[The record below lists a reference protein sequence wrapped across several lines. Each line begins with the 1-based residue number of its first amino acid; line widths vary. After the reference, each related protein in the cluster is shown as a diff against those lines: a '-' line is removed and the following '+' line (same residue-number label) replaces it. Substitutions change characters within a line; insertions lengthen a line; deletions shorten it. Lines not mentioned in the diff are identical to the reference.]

1 MLTVARTTFRDI
13 EKEAAGCDITL
24 PIEDYLDMIGAL
36 GARHCRVFAAR
47 IDGQVVAWSIVT
59 VEGSYAVHYY
69 AAMRD
74 TAMRIHATDRLLYAE
89 CCMLG
94 SQGITDYDLMG
105 IGSDFAPSLKG
116 LNAFKTKF
124 TETITPVTPARDVPL
139 KKVFYKTL
147 QAVQG
152 VRRVFRQ

>member
-1 MLTVARTTFRDI
+1 
-13 EKEAAGCDITL
+13 
-24 PIEDYLDMIGAL
+24 MIGAL
-36 GARHCRVFAAR
+36 GAEHCRVFASR

-59 VEGSYAVHYY
+59 VEGSYAVRYY
-69 AAMRD
+69 AAMR
-74 TAMRIHATDRLLYAE
+74 IHVTDRLLYAE

-139 KKVFYKTL
+139 KKVFYMTL

-152 VRRVFRQ
+152 VRRAFRQ

>member
-1 MLTVARTTFRDI
+1 MILK
-13 EKEAAGCDITL
+13 KEAAGCDITP

-36 GARHCRVFAAR
+36 GAEHCRVFAAR

-59 VEGSYAVHYY
+59 VEGSYAVRYY
-69 AAMRD
+69 A
-74 TAMRIHATDRLLYAE
+74 AMRIHATDRLLYAE

-124 TETITPVTPARDVPL
+124 TETITPVAPARDVPL

-152 VRRVFRQ
+152 VRRAFRQ

>member
-1 MLTVARTTFRDI
+1 M
-13 EKEAAGCDITL
+13 
-24 PIEDYLDMIGAL
+24 
-36 GARHCRVFAAR
+36 
-47 IDGQVVAWSIVT
+47 AWSIVT
-59 VEGSYAVHYY
+59 VEGSYAVRYY
-69 AAMRD
+69 AAMCD
-74 TAMRIHATDRLLYAE
+74 AAMRIHVTDRLLYAE

-124 TETITPVTPARDVPL
+124 TETITPVAPARDMLL

-152 VRRVFRQ
+152 VRRAFRHKPRSGLFVQLLAHYSGDAIGSHRHAVQRIGD

>member
-1 MLTVARTTFRDI
+1 MT
-13 EKEAAGCDITL
+13 
-24 PIEDYLDMIGAL
+24 
-36 GARHCRVFAAR
+36 
-47 IDGQVVAWSIVT
+47 WSIVT

-74 TAMRIHATDRLLYAE
+74 TTMLIHVTDRLLYAE

-152 VRRVFRQ
+152 VRRAFRQ

>member
-1 MLTVARTTFRDI
+1 M
-13 EKEAAGCDITL
+13 
-24 PIEDYLDMIGAL
+24 
-36 GARHCRVFAAR
+36 
-47 IDGQVVAWSIVT
+47 AWSIVT
-59 VEGSYAVHYY
+59 VEGSYAVRYY
-69 AAMRD
+69 AAMCD
-74 TAMRIHATDRLLYAE
+74 AAMRIHVTDRLLYAE

-105 IGSDFAPSLKG
+105 IGSDFAPSFKG

-124 TETITPVTPARDVPL
+124 TETITPVAPARDMPL

-152 VRRVFRQ
+152 VRRAFRQ

>member
-1 MLTVARTTFRDI
+1 MV
-13 EKEAAGCDITL
+13 
-24 PIEDYLDMIGAL
+24 
-36 GARHCRVFAAR
+36 
-47 IDGQVVAWSIVT
+47 WSIVT
-59 VEGSYAVHYY
+59 VEGSYAVRYY
-69 AAMRD
+69 AAMCD
-74 TAMRIHATDRLLYAE
+74 AAMRIHVTDRLLYAE

-124 TETITPVTPARDVPL
+124 TETITPVAPARDMLL

-152 VRRVFRQ
+152 VRRAFRHKPRSGLFVQLLAHYSGDAIGSHRHAVQRIGD

>member
-1 MLTVARTTFRDI
+1 MT
-13 EKEAAGCDITL
+13 
-24 PIEDYLDMIGAL
+24 
-36 GARHCRVFAAR
+36 
-47 IDGQVVAWSIVT
+47 WSIVT

-74 TAMRIHATDRLLYAE
+74 AAMRIHATDRLLYAE

-116 LNAFKTKF
+116 LNAIKTKF
-124 TETITPVTPARDVPL
+124 TETITPVAPARDVPL

-152 VRRVFRQ
+152 VAERSANKPGSGLFVQLLAHYSGDAIGSHRHAVQRIGD

>member
-1 MLTVARTTFRDI
+1 MV
-13 EKEAAGCDITL
+13 
-24 PIEDYLDMIGAL
+24 
-36 GARHCRVFAAR
+36 
-47 IDGQVVAWSIVT
+47 WSIVT
-59 VEGSYAVHYY
+59 VKGSYAVRYY
-69 AAMRD
+69 AAMCD
-74 TAMRIHATDRLLYAE
+74 AAMRIHVTDRLLHAE

-124 TETITPVTPARDVPL
+124 TETITPVAPARDVPL

-152 VRRVFRQ
+152 VRRAFRQ

>member
-1 MLTVARTTFRDI
+1 MTSYRHPENIQHSSSFCGQILIV
-13 EKEAAGCDITL
+13 L
-24 PIEDYLDMIGAL
+24 PRIRRAH
-36 GARHCRVFAAR
+36 RWTRV
-47 IDGQVVAWSIVT
+47 VWSIVT
-59 VEGSYAVHYY
+59 VEGSYAVRYY
-69 AAMRD
+69 AAMCD
-74 TAMRIHATDRLLYAE
+74 AAMRIHVTDRLLYAE

-124 TETITPVTPARDVPL
+124 TETITPVAPARDVPL

-152 VRRVFRQ
+152 VRRAFRQ